1 MNSRKR
7 LPGTPEPMWFLPGG
21 EGLSIAADCWGRD
34 EDPLVLLL
42 HGGGQTRHAWKGTG
56 EALAKA
62 GLRTCSLDARGHGD
76 SDWSPDGEY
85 EQDAMVGDLVSV
97 VEHLGDPQPVLVGAS
112 MGGGVA
118 LCAAGEGRIDAR
130 AVVIVDMAPR
140 IEQDGARR
148 IIDFMR
154 QKPNGFESLEEV
166 ADVIASYQPH
176 RRRPRVLDGLKKNVR
191 LDENNRMRW
200 HWDPAWLGDKRRIGE
215 IDARWERLQKAAEKL
230 AESRVPTLLVRGGLS
245 DVLSEEGAREF
256 LETCPH
262 AEYVNVTD
270 AAHMVAGD
278 RNDLFTQAVADFLR
292 KLPR

>member
-1 MNSRKR
+1 MNSRRR

-85 EQDAMVGDLVSV
+85 EQDAMVGDVVSV
-97 VEHLGDPQPVLVGAS
+97 VEHLGDPRPVLVGAS

-140 IEQDGARR
+140 IEQAGARR

-154 QKPNGFESLEEV
+154 QKPNGFGSLEEV
-166 ADVIASYQPH
+166 ADAIASYQPH

-230 AESRVPTLLVRGGLS
+230 AELRVPTLLVRGGLS

-262 AEYVNVTD
+262 AEYVNVSD

>member
-1 MNSRKR
+1 MNSRRR

-97 VEHLGDPQPVLVGAS
+97 VQHLGDPRPVLVGAS

-140 IEQDGARR
+140 IEQAGARR

-154 QKPNGFESLEEV
+154 QKPNGFGSLEEV
-166 ADVIASYQPH
+166 ADAIASYQPH

-200 HWDPAWLGDKRRIGE
+200 HWDPAWLGDRRRVGE

-262 AEYVNVTD
+262 AEYVNVSD

-292 KLPR
+292 RLPR

>member
-7 LPGTPEPMWFLPGG
+7 LPGTPEPMTFLSGG

-34 EDPLVLLL
+34 EDPLVVLL

-97 VEHLGDPQPVLVGAS
+97 VEHLGDPRPVLVGAS

-140 IEQDGARR
+140 VEQAGARR

-154 QKPNGFESLEEV
+154 QKPNGFGSLEEV
-166 ADVIASYQPH
+166 ADAIASYQPH

-191 LDENNRMRW
+191 
-200 HWDPAWLGDKRRIGE
+200 
-215 IDARWERLQKAAEKL
+215 
-230 AESRVPTLLVRGGLS
+230 
-245 DVLSEEGAREF
+245 
-256 LETCPH
+256 
-262 AEYVNVTD
+262 
-270 AAHMVAGD
+270 
-278 RNDLFTQAVADFLR
+278 
-292 KLPR
+292 

>member
-1 MNSRKR
+1 MKSRKR

-97 VEHLGDPQPVLVGAS
+97 VEHLGDPRPVLVGAS

-130 AVVIVDMAPR
+130 AVVVVDMAPR
-140 IEQDGARR
+140 IEQAGARR
-148 IIDFMR
+148 IIDFMA
-154 QKPNGFESLEEV
+154 QKPNGFGSLEEV
-166 ADVIASYQPH
+166 ADAIASYQPH

-262 AEYVNVTD
+262 AEYVNVSD

-292 KLPR
+292 ELPR

>member
-7 LPGTPEPMWFLPGG
+7 LPGTPKPMTFLPGG

-34 EDPLVLLL
+34 EDPLVVLL

-97 VEHLGDPQPVLVGAS
+97 VEHLGDPRPVLVGAS

-140 IEQDGARR
+140 VEQAGARR

-154 QKPNGFESLEEV
+154 QKPNGFGSLEEV
-166 ADVIASYQPH
+166 ADAIASYQPH

-200 HWDPAWLGDKRRIGE
+200 HWDPAWLGDRRRVGE

-262 AEYVNVTD
+262 AEYVNVSD

-292 KLPR
+292 KLP